1 MMISCHRFLNHHK
14 LAITATYSCFLCAVN
29 VNLMWDGTRFLRSR
43 VSQEPFSF
51 QAQRKDFQQTKIFPS
66 ETHFT
71 DIFHKFSSKKFRRI
85 QEARKIGTPICF
97 FLSSPAFRVSDGIHK
112 VSKILAPILGEY
124 TKCLFRSPTHF
135 PFALP
140 LLTDFRPQIDME
152 NIFTNLFYPNSLSY
166 ARKFFFFFQPFPH
179 ELKITQF

>member
-14 LAITATYSCFLCAVN
+14 LAITATYSCFLCA

-166 ARKFFFFFQPFPH
+166 ARKFFFFSQPFPH